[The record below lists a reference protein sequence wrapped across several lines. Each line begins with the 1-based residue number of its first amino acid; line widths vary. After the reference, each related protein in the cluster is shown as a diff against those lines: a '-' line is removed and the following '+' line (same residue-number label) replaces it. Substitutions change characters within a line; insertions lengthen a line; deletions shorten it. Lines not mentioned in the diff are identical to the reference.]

1 MSIHR
6 NFIYLYLPNRKLA
19 GKTVYITGAS
29 RGIGEA
35 IGLKCAKDGANV
47 SFDRISFI
55 PEKQPSV
62 FKISFILCRRS

>member
-1 MSIHR
+1 
-6 NFIYLYLPNRKLA
+6 
-19 GKTVYITGAS
+19 VYITGAS

-47 SFDRISFI
+47 SFDRISFN

-62 FKISFILCRRS
+62 FKISLFYVEDHRMFRKNRSTFVPKS

>member
-1 MSIHR
+1 M
-6 NFIYLYLPNRKLA
+6 
-19 GKTVYITGAS
+19 YITGAS

-62 FKISFILCRRS
+62 FKISFISCRKMFRKKHSTFVAKS

>member
-1 MSIHR
+1 M
-6 NFIYLYLPNRKLA
+6 
-19 GKTVYITGAS
+19 YITGAS

-47 SFDRISFI
+47 SYDRISFF

-62 FKISFILCRRS
+62 FKISLFNFEDPRMFRKKRSTFVC